1 MEKNKDSTLRE
12 TGIVR
17 YHDGESCPSRDLVA
31 LEEPLE
37 IRVNGKPLVRLMRL
51 PGDDIILAAGF
62 LFSEGLIS
70 SAEGV
75 NFSPVTASGEGGK
88 NEKSREASLNI
99 DAVDVTGEIDPDTS
113 RFEGAKLVK
122 TGSGGS
128 EFDLRVNLDGIN
140 VDSTVH
146 FNQELIAKAP
156 DLLLDGQDVFRITG
170 ATHAACIFDSSG
182 RLVAVREDVGRH
194 NAVDKA
200 LGCMLLLGEDS
211 KNKGMVLSG
220 RLSFEMVL
228 KVARAGIP
236 LICSVSAP
244 TSLGIYV
251 GEETGVT
258 MVGFLRGG
266 NFNVYCHPY
275 RIGGC

>member
-12 TGIVR
+12 TGIIR
-17 YHDGESCPSRDLVA
+17 YHNGESCSSRDLVA

-51 PGDDIILAAGF
+51 PGDDIVLAAGF
-62 LFSEGLIS
+62 LLSEGLIS

-75 NFSPVTASGEGGK
+75 DFKPVTVSGK
-88 NEKSREASLNI
+88 NGNKGNAGEASLRI
-99 DAVDVTGEIDPDTS
+99 DAIDVTGEIDPDTG
-113 RFEGAKLVK
+113 RFDGAKLVK

-128 EFDLRVNLDGIN
+128 EFDLRVDLGEIK
-140 VDSTVH
+140 VDSDAR
-146 FNQELIAKAP
+146 FSPELIAKAP
-156 DLLLDGQDVFRITG
+156 DLLLDGQDVFRTTG

-182 RLVAVREDVGRH
+182 TLLAVKEDVGRH

-200 LGCMLLLGEDS
+200 LGRMVLLGAESED
-211 KNKGMVLSG
+211 KGMVLSG

-244 TSLGIYV
+244 TSLGIRV

-266 NFNVYCHPY
+266 NFNVYSHPF
-275 RIGGC
+275 RIGGG